1 MSVASIIRDRHSYR
15 AYDPSRKISEED
27 MALILEA
34 ALNAPSA
41 HNRQPFRIY
50 RLKSAEAREKIYRCW
65 DRAFLRDAPEILMV
79 VGEEEEAWVYKD
91 GRNSAVYIDCAI
103 ATSYMEMQA
112 WDLGIGSLWVCAF
125 DREKVCELFG
135 FEMGRHT
142 PVNLLVLGYEPDGV
156 SKKPRLRKSLSALY
170 SEL

>member
-1 MSVASIIRDRHSYR
+1 
-15 AYDPSRKISEED
+15 
-27 MALILEA
+27 
-34 ALNAPSA
+34 
-41 HNRQPFRIY
+41 
-50 RLKSAEAREKIYRCW
+50 
-65 DRAFLRDAPEILMV
+65 MV

-156 SKKPRLRKSLSALY
+156 SKKPRLRKSLSAFY